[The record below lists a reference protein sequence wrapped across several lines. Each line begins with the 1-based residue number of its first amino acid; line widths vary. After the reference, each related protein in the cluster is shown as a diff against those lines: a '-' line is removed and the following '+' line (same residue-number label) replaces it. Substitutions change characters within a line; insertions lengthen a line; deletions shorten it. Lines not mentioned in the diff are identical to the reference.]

1 MEFGIAKA
9 KSLPVHAAGL
19 ANGKKKVQP
28 AQIREKAA
36 VMQRQADEEERD
48 LAARLVQASRAGS
61 NGVTGVAPAQCSHC
75 GAFDGVRNGKKI
87 LGNGLRARDAGVASF
102 LFTPLFFGAP
112 TLS

>member
-19 ANGKKKVQP
+19 ANVQP

-48 LAARLVQASRAGS
+48 LAARLVQASRAGG
-61 NGVTGVAPAQCSHC
+61 NGITGAAPAQCTQS
-75 GAFDGVRNGKKI
+75 
-87 LGNGLRARDAGVASF
+87 LRRI
-102 LFTPLFFGAP
+102 
-112 TLS
+112 